1 MDIGQIISDDILKA
15 FELLFESLGKTIAPM
30 DIERA
35 FKKSDLRVGI
45 YDSVEFYYNMGR
57 IEIFLDELSY
67 SRADVKYLGND
78 EIKLITKGHLINEVI
93 PVLQEKLKNK
103 METLKADKRFD
114 YKYIKKVTF
123 RIQ

>member
-1 MDIGQIISDDILKA
+1 MDIGQIISADILKA

-45 YDSVEFYYNMGR
+45 YDSVEFDYNMER

-67 SRADVKYLGND
+67 SRADVKYLGN
-78 EIKLITKGHLINEVI
+78 EAIKLITKDQLVNEVM

-103 METLKADKRFD
+103 MENLKSDNRL
-114 YKYIKKVTF
+114 YG
-123 RIQ
+123 QG